1 MLKTFVHVFKT
12 PTAAPSQRPPTQ
24 ANALPPILLL
34 LHGTGGDEHELL
46 GLGDKLLPGA
56 PLLSLRGNVSEAGM
70 PRFFRRIAPGI
81 FDLDDALRRAG
92 ELAAFITAART
103 HYQLGS
109 HPIISVG
116 YSNGANIAHCLLLR
130 HPGILQG
137 AILLRPM
144 VVLPP
149 PDTTGLAGT
158 PALLLCGSN
167 DPTVPKGQPEQLA
180 TRIAA
185 AGGDP
190 DLRYTAESHGLVQ
203 QDIRE
208 AREWLAETA
217 IE

>member
-1 MLKTFVHVFKT
+1 MLKTYVHVFQN
-12 PTAAPSQRPPTQ
+12 PGADPSTQRTDSLDPLSPV
-24 ANALPPILLL
+24 LLL

-46 GLGDKLLPGA
+46 SLGEKLLPSA

-70 PRFFRRIAPGI
+70 PRFFRRIAPGV

-92 ELAAFITAART
+92 ELAAFITTARP
-103 HYQLGS
+103 HYELGS
-109 HPIISVG
+109 RPIIAVG

-149 PDTTGLAGT
+149 PDTTALAGT

-180 TRIAA
+180 TRIAS

-208 AREWLAETA
+208 AREWLNETE
-217 IE
+217 I

>member
-1 MLKTFVHVFKT
+1 MLKTYVHVFQN
-12 PTAAPSQRPPTQ
+12 PTADPSQRPTPQTRV
-24 ANALPPILLL
+24 PPPVLLL

-46 GLGDKLLPGA
+46 NLGEKILPVA

-70 PRFFRRIAPGI
+70 PRFFRRIAPGV
-81 FDLDDALRRAG
+81 FDIDDALRRAG

-103 HYQLGS
+103 HYELGS
-109 HPIISVG
+109 RPIIAVG
-116 YSNGANIAHCLLLR
+116 YSNGANIAHCVLLR
-130 HPGILQG
+130 HPRILQG

-149 PDTTGLAGT
+149 PDTTALAGT
-158 PALLLCGSN
+158 PVLLLCGAN

-180 TRIAA
+180 TRIAT

-190 DLRYTAESHGLVQ
+190 DLRYTAQSHGLVQ

-217 IE
+217 L

>member
-1 MLKTFVHVFKT
+1 MLKTYVHVFQNPSADPSPQ
-12 PTAAPSQRPPTQ
+12 PTVSRDPLSPV
-24 ANALPPILLL
+24 LLL

-46 GLGDKLLPGA
+46 SLGEKLLPSA
-56 PLLSLRGNVSEAGM
+56 PLLSLRGNVNEAGM
-70 PRFFRRIAPGI
+70 PRFFRRIAPGV

-92 ELAAFITAART
+92 ELAAFITTARP
-103 HYQLGS
+103 HYELGS
-109 HPIISVG
+109 RPIIAVG

-149 PDTTGLAGT
+149 PDTTGLSGT

-180 TRIAA
+180 TRIAT

-208 AREWLAETA
+208 AREWLTETA
-217 IE
+217 I